1 MPILKKINPENKLTN
16 ILIVDDHKMLR
27 QGFKNILFSI
37 KQSLPLHIQEASS
50 GEEAIRKI
58 NQNEYDLV
66 FIDYQMPGISG
77 AETIYRILRFKPLLK
92 ILALSSYDELAFVE
106 SMRDAGAKGYLLK
119 NVEGPELL
127 KAIKSVLDGKNYYSH
142 EIAIKLLENMENI
155 DTRRAQRTKILTKR
169 ETEVLQL
176 IAMEFTNDEIAQ
188 KLFVSKKTIN
198 SHRQHLLAKLHA
210 KNTAGLVRA
219 AIRMKLIEE

>member
-1 MPILKKINPENKLTN
+1 MPKKLNPQNKLIN
-16 ILIVDDHKMLR
+16 LLIVDDHKMLR
-27 QGFKNILFSI
+27 QGFKDILFSI
-37 KQSLPLHIQEASS
+37 KQSLSLHIAEAAS

-58 NQNEYDLV
+58 NDNQYDIV

-77 AETIYRILRFKPLLK
+77 VETIYRILRFKPLLK
-92 ILALSSYDELAFVE
+92 IIVLSSYDALAFVE

-127 KAIKSVLDGKNYYSH
+127 KAIERVLEGKNYYSH
-142 EIAIKLLENMENI
+142 EIAIKLLESMENNE
-155 DTRRAQRTKILTKR
+155 TGKAHQRKILTKR

-176 IAMEFTNDEIAQ
+176 IAMELTNDEIAQ

-198 SHRQHLLAKLHA
+198 SHRQHLLAKLDA
-210 KNTAGLVRA
+210 KNTAGLVKA
-219 AIRMKLIEE
+219 AIRMKLTEE

>member
-1 MPILKKINPENKLTN
+1 MAILKRLNPQNKLIS

-37 KQSLPLHIQEASS
+37 KQSLPLHIEEAAS
-50 GEEAIRKI
+50 GEEAIKKI
-58 NQNEYDLV
+58 SDTDYDLV

-77 AETIYRILRFKPLLK
+77 VETIYRILRFRPLLK

-127 KAIKSVLDGKNYYSH
+127 KAIKSVLDGKNYYSQ
-142 EIAIKLLENMENI
+142 EIAIKLLENMENKE
-155 DTRRAQRTKILTKR
+155 TTGTQRRKILTKR
-169 ETEVLQL
+169 ETEVLQW
-176 IAMEFTNDEIAQ
+176 IAMELTNDEIAQ
-188 KLFVSKKTIN
+188 KLFVSKKTVN

-210 KNTAGLVRA
+210 KNTAGLVKA